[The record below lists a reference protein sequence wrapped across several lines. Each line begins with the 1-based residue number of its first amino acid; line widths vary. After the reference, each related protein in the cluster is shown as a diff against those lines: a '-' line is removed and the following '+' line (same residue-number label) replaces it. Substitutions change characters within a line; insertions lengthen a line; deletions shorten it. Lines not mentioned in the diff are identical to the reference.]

1 MSFDQ
6 RAYTTGSVY
15 AWSLTPTRDGGQ
27 AWDVTGASVVL
38 YVHQPGGAPLAL
50 APVLVGGLWQASCGP
65 ADLSAPGLWLRTWE
79 VTDAAGPHR
88 CLPIPFLVG
97 AAP

>member
-1 MSFDQ
+1 MAFDQ
-6 RAYTTGSVY
+6 RSYTTGSVY
-15 AWSLTPTRDGGQ
+15 AWSLSPTRDGGQ
-27 AWDVTGASVVL
+27 AWDVSGASVRL
-38 YVHQPGGAPLAL
+38 YVHQPGGAPVAL
-50 APVLVGGLWQASCGP
+50 TPVLVGGLWQASCGP

-88 CLPIPFLVG
+88 CPPIPFLVG